1 MSLSK
6 RQTKDRVNFAASV
19 LIFLA
24 SRLRLQEIFP
34 ILKLQKK
41 DKGLNQ
47 NNLKQYIRE
56 RPNLR
61 DRIWDSV
68 QVHEASNVVQA
79 AENIQLIPEVVQEV
93 FQKPE
98 EKKESREP
106 SPEPAIKPP
115 SPIKLETPLEKANEI
130 ARRLTGKEIKPSS
143 SQKSPSE
150 LLIEHLKENGFTDEQ
165 IREELSKIVQQTEG
179 KKKEKISQA
188 ELNMME
194 DDESSTNQAPPQQ
207 QNFDEYLSN
216 IKMFETP
223 APPRQISQESEP
235 ETRIDPSSVRPI
247 LTSQNVS
254 DVQMF
259 ERVRPTSTSLEI
271 AANQQPSGDV
281 QQDILNQAQEGK
293 HTPQP
298 RSIVS
303 SEVSGVQGLGLRDDQ
318 INRLT
323 RGIRDQGLR
332 RTASELLSQREIDFN
347 RIFDAL
353 GTSAALSV
361 IAGMST
367 GGLASA
373 LAPIVSAA
381 IPIIRQKL
389 GANFNKYFNTR
400 GNQLVPRPRQ
410 IAEIRDQSL
419 DRIIN
424 NVNVN
429 QFAGI
434 RNQILDSIQRER
446 LRDVNLEQF
455 DRVTSR
461 RYFLNTNSLDAE
473 TQTPESARLNAFLNV
488 EAQALEDFQDM
499 FLARGG
505 EGNFQRFGAVLNLLN
520 KAFDEAPLT
529 TIETFSSFQRPF
541 EVPYYVQVNRILES
555 PASGRQQFEDIERRA
570 IRAELTSEEVST
582 LLNTYAR
589 SLNDMNEILIRDY
602 ERVTPPTPE
611 QVQAIRDNLISA
623 SRRDVVQRAVR
634 GGAIGGAAGAGVSAL
649 VSGTGLQEAIG
660 AAGKGALVGAGVG
673 GAGGV
678 VSALS
683 GMTSAIP
690 AIVGAVSAGVE
701 KGLTTN
707 PIIPPPEEPEVI
719 QQQSQASGKG
729 TLRPK
734 FIVPSV
740 DILSKTDSEIQ
751 GDFDEYSMFDFVIP
765 SIEGADGTIK
775 TNPLKRADYLSE
787 QLMLKGGGIDQ
798 DVPFGELDLPSNSQI
813 SEIKIGAEIPEMVF
827 MDSEYNLDAFE
838 VLPYDPNDD
847 RLQIE
852 ALNPYRY
859 YSRVVPEDIRKSI
872 LYGKVP

>member
-34 ILKLQKK
+34 LKKLQKK

-68 QVHEASNVVQA
+68 QNHEASNVVQA
-79 AENIQLIPEVVQEV
+79 AENIQTIPEVVQEV

-98 EKKESREP
+98 EKKESRQP
-106 SPEPAIKPP
+106 SPEPAVKPP
-115 SPIKLETPLEKANEI
+115 SPIKPETPLDKANEI

-150 LLIEHLKENGFTDEQ
+150 LLIEHLKENGFSDKQ
-165 IREELSKIVQQTEG
+165 IREELSKIVQEIEG
-179 KKKEKISQA
+179 KKKENISQA

-194 DDESSTNQAPPQQ
+194 DDESSTNQAPPQE

-216 IKMFETP
+216 IKTKAQSFV
-223 APPRQISQESEP
+223 S
-235 ETRIDPSSVRPI
+235 PSSSPPI
-247 LTSQNVS
+247 SRLVSQT
-254 DVQMF
+254 DAQM
-259 ERVRPTSTSLEI
+259 ESVKPTSESLQT
-271 AANQQPSGDV
+271 AASQTPSGDV

-347 RIFDAL
+347 TIFDSL
-353 GTSAALSV
+353 GISAALSI

-429 QFAGI
+429 QFAAI

-446 LRDVNLEQF
+446 LRAVNLEQF

-473 TQTPESARLNAFLNV
+473 TQTPESARLNAFLNI

-520 KAFDEAPLT
+520 NAFDQAPLT

-649 VSGTGLQEAIG
+649 VSGTGVQEAIG
-660 AAGKGALVGAGVG
+660 AAGKGGLVGAGVG

-678 VSALS
+678 VSALG

-719 QQQSQASGKG
+719 QQQSQSQGTGKG

-798 DVPFGELDLPSNSQI
+798 DVPFGELDLPPNSQI